1 MFSPNESPREGKKI
15 SLHRRKI
22 SEVSFTDS
30 VAESFVSTGINS
42 VFSTGSTAT
51 NFSFPSTDVI
61 PTDTNNWDE
70 ELKGMLEDLKSN
82 KPPLEFTHDMSN
94 LKIRYYHE
102 FWGMSP
108 DQVLKFKLTQEE
120 EFMRQSRM
128 MEIFYYVKNIRF
140 RMRMLTEFVDPIII
154 SKLKNMPNV
163 DKLKIQ
169 ISWMALM
176 TIFDTFC
183 INLKRIF
190 DGQILVNIN
199 SFISIL
205 GHSFNKLN
213 KKYKD
218 FSESSSILRD
228 FIEKGFITQQ
238 EFYDYNNQLK
248 IKYNLSYN
256 DSVDL
261 SLLMKGYILTML
273 SKFHDPLLKLQK
285 SISNQ
290 EINDVVSMYKNIQLT
305 IDFFSPQ
312 QSSIIVSKLINSN
325 NLIDSSS
332 LYSINASNHD
342 RKLIFLKHGSW
353 SKLWGGNYCQ
363 GKIVLFDNYLLLIE
377 SNENG
382 EEKLSYPP
390 MNLIDL
396 DLDQDMH
403 DAMFLQFK
411 ETLSILK
418 SNEGSD
424 FKIKIKNSNSNT
436 FAFTNNVTGLQIVG
450 VFEELKLKFGRT
462 GFQILKLQQQISKV
476 NLNKCYKIDKIDGCL
491 SNFEFNYGFKIKLNY
506 LLISSKQ
513 ISINKNNKLSIL
525 FETENSFGKCDI
537 INGNLIFLHDMDLY
551 TLPIE
556 ELLLKSTKWKLLSN
570 FVIDFEIKLIDGN
583 ISLYI
588 LTNDSNL
595 QLMNIDNKFLKIFN
609 KKILAN
615 NVKSIK
621 SFEKFGIVY
630 TKIKNDDDKD
640 DNSPQLY
647 LIDST
652 PLLNLNDKIK
662 SLLKDEI
669 VIGVFYK
676 PDQNQIII
684 GYTNYILTAFLKI
697 GFQCDIFEDRILK
710 LNFPQTSMR
719 YDIDQDLIFTSN
731 QNDKLDVWEFDFNRD
746 SKDISYTELIICMRV
761 SKFKFLNSDPN
772 LIFQKEKRDDNLGT
786 VYNLSIC

>member
-1 MFSPNESPREGKKI
+1 MFAPNDSPRDSKKI
-15 SLHRRKI
+15 SMHRRKI
-22 SEVSFTDS
+22 SEISFTDS
-30 VAESFVSTGINS
+30 VAESFASTGMNS
-42 VFSTGSTAT
+42 VFSAGSIST

-61 PTDTNNWDE
+61 PTDTADWDA
-70 ELKGMLEDLKSN
+70 ELKLMLEGIKSN
-82 KPPLEFTHDMSN
+82 ITKKPLEFTHDLSN

-102 FWGMSP
+102 FWSMTPEQIS
-108 DQVLKFKLTQEE
+108 KFKSTQEE

-140 RMRMLTEFVDPIII
+140 RMVMLTEFVDPII
-154 SKLKNMPNV
+154 SKLKDMPNS

-169 ISWMALM
+169 ISWMALL

-228 FIEKGFITQQ
+228 FIEKGGITPQ

-248 IKYNLSYN
+248 VKYNLSYN

-285 SISNQ
+285 SITSQ
-290 EINDVVSMYKNIQLT
+290 EMNDVVSMYKNIQLT

-312 QSSIIVSKLINSN
+312 QSSLIVSKLINMD
-325 NLIDSSS
+325 NLKDSSA
-332 LYSINASNHD
+332 LYSVNAPSHD
-342 RKLIFLKHGSW
+342 RKLVFIKQGSW

-403 DAMFLQFK
+403 DAMFLQFR
-411 ETLSILK
+411 ETLSMFK
-418 SNEGSD
+418 SIEGTD
-424 FKIKIKNSNSNT
+424 FKTKIKNSNSNT
-436 FAFTNNVTGLQIVG
+436 FAFTNKVTGLQIVG

-462 GFQILKLQQQISKV
+462 GFQTMKLQQQISKV
-476 NLNKCYKIDKIDGCL
+476 NLNKCYKLDKIEGCL
-491 SNFEFNYGFKIKLNY
+491 SNSEFNYGFDLKPNH
-506 LLISSKQ
+506 LLISDKQ
-513 ISINKNNKLSIL
+513 ISINRKNRLSVL
-525 FETENSFGKCDI
+525 FETEHSFGKCDVL
-537 INGNLIFLHDMDLY
+537 NGQFIFIHQEDLY
-551 TLPIE
+551 SLPIAD
-556 ELLLKSTKWKLLSN
+556 LTGKPAKWKFLAKS
-570 FVIDFEIKLIDGN
+570 VRDFEIMLIDGK
-583 ISLYI
+583 IELYV
-588 LTNDSNL
+588 LTKESNL
-595 QLMNIDNKFLKIFN
+595 EVNTIDSQFSKILSKKSIASEVASIKTFNKFG
-609 KKILAN
+609 
-615 NVKSIK
+615 V
-621 SFEKFGIVY
+621 VY
-630 TKIKNDDDKD
+630 TKLKD
-640 DNSPQLY
+640 VCPQIY

-652 PLLNLNDKIK
+652 PLLNISNRVQT
-662 SLLKDEI
+662 LLKGESL
-669 VIGVFYK
+669 VGVFYK
-676 PDQNQIII
+676 PDQNQILV
-684 GYTNYILTAFLKI
+684 GYSNYMLTAYLKV

-710 LNFPQTSMR
+710 LNFPQLSMR
-719 YDIDQDLIFTSN
+719 FDMVQDLIFSSN
-731 QNDKLDVWEFDFNRD
+731 MSDSLDVWELDFNRD
-746 SKDISYTELIICMRV
+746 SKDVSYSELIICMRV
-761 SKFKFLNSDPN
+761 SKFKFLNSGSN
-772 LIFQKEKRDDNLGT
+772 LTFQKGKRGDHLETVHNLT
-786 VYNLSIC
+786 IS